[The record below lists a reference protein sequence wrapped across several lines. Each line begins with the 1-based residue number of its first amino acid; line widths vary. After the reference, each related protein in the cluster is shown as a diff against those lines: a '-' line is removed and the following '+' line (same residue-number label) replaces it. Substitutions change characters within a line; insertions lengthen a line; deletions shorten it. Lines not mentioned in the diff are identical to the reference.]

1 MKQLPD
7 EKKLLE
13 LLELAKDFE
22 REAREM
28 SELSTEIA
36 YKWQRRLAVR
46 RAETQQV
53 SKGK

>member
-7 EKKLLE
+7 KKKLLE

-28 SELSTEIA
+28 SEFSTEIA
-36 YKWQRRLAVR
+36 YKWQCPLEARRSAKQEVS
-46 RAETQQV
+46 QV
-53 SKGK
+53 K

>member
-22 REAREM
+22 QQAREM

-36 YKWQRRLAVR
+36 YKWQCRLETRRSLNK
-46 RAETQQV
+46 QV
-53 SKGK
+53 SEVK

>member
-7 EKKLLE
+7 KKKLLE

-22 REAREM
+22 REARQM

-36 YKWQRRLAVR
+36 YKWQRRLEAR
-46 RAETQQV
+46 RSAKREV
-53 SKGK
+53 SEVK